1 MQILQIGKYDYRPP
15 GQISDYSRILRQKG
29 LIRHNLFCSR
39 LADHGM
45 QRPTRSEWGR
55 DQNTHVTMC

>member
-15 GQISDYSRILRQKG
+15 GQISDYSRILCQKG

-45 QRPTRSEWGR
+45 
-55 DQNTHVTMC
+55 